1 MNNRFFSG
9 LQDVHI
15 QKTILLFVV
24 SLVLIGSSLLIG
36 VGDNFPMIAM
46 LFTGLI
52 VFFFALL
59 RHWQKAAY
67 FVIMAGIFTV
77 ILILVWIFK
86 ASLGEDIAMPA
97 GLVSISGILAGIIGA
112 YVFVSKE

>member
-1 MNNRFFSG
+1 MTNRFFSG

-15 QKTILLFVV
+15 QKTILLLVV
-24 SLVLIGSSLLIG
+24 SLVLIGVSLLVGI
-36 VGDNFPMIAM
+36 GDNFPMIAM
-46 LFTGLI
+46 FFTGLI
-52 VFFFALL
+52 TFFFALL

-67 FVIMAGIFTV
+67 FVVMAGIFTV
-77 ILILVWIFK
+77 MLIFVWIFK

-112 YVFVSKE
+112 YFFVSKE